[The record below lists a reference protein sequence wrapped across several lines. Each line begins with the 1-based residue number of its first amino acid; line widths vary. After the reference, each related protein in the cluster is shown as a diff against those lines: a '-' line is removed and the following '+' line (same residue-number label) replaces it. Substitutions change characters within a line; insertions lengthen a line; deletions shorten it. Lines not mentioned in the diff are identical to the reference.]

1 MKKESFVERELI
13 RRGIVSSPQDAGQ
26 RKKAERKSWE
36 DRFLAAYEGYMRPT
50 EPLTYRQEMR
60 LQEEIFEAFRE
71 LHRSWVKGE
80 VGKYTQ
86 NLGYSRER
94 IADCVEDGVQ
104 TGCMYVY
111 EKMMEDRAYG
121 NYMGYALPHY
131 LDVAQKKT
139 IDHYFRKEFGRL
151 LPQKEDGED
160 KGKKQKVKKQRALE
174 LDGLCVNGEGQ
185 SYYDYIPET
194 VWNPF
199 EDDSRPDWA
208 EKECVQTT
216 TVYIQSMMD
225 LPEEPPQLLAA
236 MYGCVLFQLAKVMRD
251 EDELTAWA
259 KKSTARTSAQWAF
272 RKMGDGALE
281 DLGIESENT
290 VQKVC
295 SPGLHWGDSFAAF
308 MEERCDNGKLK
319 WADIIYTSAY
329 SSKQTSGWMESI
341 NDAAVKQTY
350 CVMKNNARFCE
361 YAVETWG
368 KENKFRRIIEKGMKE
383 ERK

>member
-26 RKKAERKSWE
+26 RKRAERKSWE

-94 IADCVEDGVQ
+94 ISDCVEDGVQ

-111 EKMMEDRAYG
+111 EKMMEDRACG

-160 KGKKQKVKKQRALE
+160 KGKKQRSKSSGHWSWMGCVSMTRDNPTTIIFRKPCGIPLRMTADRTGRKKNA
-174 LDGLCVNGEGQ
+174 
-185 SYYDYIPET
+185 
-194 VWNPF
+194 
-199 EDDSRPDWA
+199 SRPQR
-208 EKECVQTT
+208 C
-216 TVYIQSMMD
+216 
-225 LPEEPPQLLAA
+225 
-236 MYGCVLFQLAKVMRD
+236 
-251 EDELTAWA
+251 
-259 KKSTARTSAQWAF
+259 TS
-272 RKMGDGALE
+272 
-281 DLGIESENT
+281 
-290 VQKVC
+290 
-295 SPGLHWGDSFAAF
+295 SP
-308 MEERCDNGKLK
+308 
-319 WADIIYTSAY
+319 
-329 SSKQTSGWMESI
+329 
-341 NDAAVKQTY
+341 
-350 CVMKNNARFCE
+350 
-361 YAVETWG
+361 
-368 KENKFRRIIEKGMKE
+368 
-383 ERK
+383 